1 MTKIKMILFIC
12 TGNSC
17 RSVMAKGLLKKIINE
32 RRDLASENI
41 KVISAGTSTFSG
53 RGTTKEAIEIM
64 SREGIDIST
73 HIAQSLTDKMIT
85 EADLILVMESFHKEA
100 IIKRVPQAKNKVYL
114 ITEFCRP
121 QEEEELV
128 NPDVPDPIGRPIE
141 VYEESF
147 KIIKEATE
155 RMANKFWPE
164 EQI

>member
-1 MTKIKMILFIC
+1 MAKIKTILFVC

-17 RSVMAKGLLKKIINE
+17 RSVMAKGLLKKLISE
-32 RRDLASENI
+32 RKGLASQNI
-41 KVISAGTSTFSG
+41 KVTSAGTSTISG
-53 RGTTKEAIEIM
+53 RGTTTETIEIM
-64 SREGIDIST
+64 SREGIDISQ
-73 HIAQSLTDKMIT
+73 HISQSLTDRMIT

-121 QEEEELV
+121 QEEEKLV

-155 RMANKFWPE
+155 RMVEKLWP
-164 EQI
+164 QS

>member
-1 MTKIKMILFIC
+1 MAKIKTILFVC

-17 RSVMAKGLLKKIINE
+17 RSVIAKGLLKKIISE
-32 RRDLASENI
+32 RRDLTSQNI
-41 KVISAGTSTFSG
+41 KIISAGTSTISG
-53 RGTTKEAIEIM
+53 RGTTREAIEIM
-64 SREGIDIST
+64 SREGIDISQ
-73 HIAQSLTDKMIT
+73 HIAQSLTDEMIT
-85 EADLILVMESFHKEA
+85 EADLILVMESFHKDV
-100 IIKRVPQAKNKVYL
+100 IIRRIPQTKNKVYL

-121 QEEEELV
+121 QGEEELV